1 VVGQGA
7 PRRPSGALLG
17 PSALPAGSLLF
28 YVLLTPM
35 PVDATPGRVRQP
47 VARQDPTSRTA
58 ESEDST
64 HARNAFMKAY
74 PVFMHPR
81 CQNCHPAGDTPL
93 QGDDSH
99 VHDLLRLR
107 RGADGNGVFA
117 MRCSNCHQA
126 TNGPGPHTPPGAPQ
140 PAEHR
145 RLPAE
150 PRWQLPDPKAPMVFQ
165 GRTPGQ
171 LCRQLKDPKQ
181 NGGLNSDRLVHHVM
195 TDPLVLW
202 GWNPGEGRTTPPLSH
217 EEFTAAVKEWL
228 DRGGACP
235 P

>member
-1 VVGQGA
+1 MDISPGDAAGRGKGF
-7 PRRPSGALLG
+7 PGLMRKSGFRRPVRALVG
-17 PSALPAGSLLF
+17 IVAFPAVSLMAF
-28 YVLLTPM
+28 
-35 PVDATPGRVRQP
+35 AANRE
-47 VARQDPTSRTA
+47 DPTR
-58 ESEDST
+58 
-64 HARNAFMKAY
+64 AREAFTKSY

-93 QGDDSH
+93 QGEDSH

-126 TNGPGPHTPPGAPQ
+126 ANGPGPHTPPGAPK
-140 PAEHR
+140 PASEGG
-145 RLPAE
+145 LPAE
-150 PRWQLPDPKAPMVFQ
+150 PRWHLPDPKTPMVFQ
-165 GRTPGQ
+165 GRSAGQ

-181 NGGLNSDRLVHHVM
+181 NGGLTPDRFVHHVA

-202 GWNPGEGRTTPPLSH
+202 AWNPGEGRTTPPLTH
-217 EEFTAAVKEWL
+217 EEFTAAVKAWL
-228 DRGGACP
+228 DAGGACP